1 MYNFRQ
7 SLNSITV
14 YLIGRLLF
22 SSLEYKDIIILLGVV
37 FPMISVKAIAISGN
51 FFNKALLIAVDMP

>member
-22 SSLEYKDIIILLGVV
+22 SSLEYKDIIILLGAV
-37 FPMISVKAIAISGN
+37 FPTISVKAIAISGN
-51 FFNKALLIAVDMP
+51 FFNKSLLITVVMP